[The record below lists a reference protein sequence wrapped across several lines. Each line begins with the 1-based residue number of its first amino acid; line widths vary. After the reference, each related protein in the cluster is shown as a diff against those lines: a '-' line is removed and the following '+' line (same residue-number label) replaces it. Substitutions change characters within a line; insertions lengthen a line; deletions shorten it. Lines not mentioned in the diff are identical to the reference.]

1 MKLITQ
7 SLTTITEG
15 SAKIEQALTEA
26 ATEIASQVSVLPSKV
41 ADLLTAMAK
50 DFQAIAVKL
59 TEIPGLL
66 NPEPVVAPLPGKIS
80 DTFAQIKSICTDAA
94 QIPSSLAAQ
103 MADVQPISDAVSQ
116 SIRALVEL
124 PEQLLN
130 LAPSVPDKLKPLAE
144 LAGLAEVA
152 LKRAEESQS
161 MAADFMTQVAPLTA
175 ELKSVS
181 LALEKLE
188 QNGVNSA
195 LITSPLRDRES
206 GLKSQIGDQFDQL
219 QQQLLGLKDQLM
231 GDVTDMR
238 DLVSGVEADLMS
250 VLKQAK
256 DQVQAVVTECLS
268 PLLAGKEQVIAFQ
281 EKVGEEADHCND
293 LFDQAHE
300 AMMQLV
306 DELKAVIE
314 SVRISLD
321 EVETVLNQSGQETQ
335 LLVDQSLEPL
345 DVLQDTANACLDAI
359 DHVVVVVGEQ
369 VDAVKLTLDDISLE
383 AENTKSSLHE
393 MPQKFEPVREFIT
406 TAADEIESIQSQV
419 SGFVEQALGALGA
432 VSSHLDQ
439 ADALCDTAIDVCT
452 KHMAIAPPLA
462 MAKSLYLGVK
472 ASIPTLQASI
482 ESAESLVKKAGK
494 TANDLMDQAEALV
507 LALHPVLDL
516 VLEKLQDAIDAL
528 VGLLTQLQQG
538 IVAAKS
544 ALDALFE
551 KLEASVDAMREEVD
565 ALLETVKD
573 QAQDFISKIQIQETV
588 EGLVQK
594 LHDFSEP
601 LLASAEE
608 KLDESTGSVAGFVKG
623 AQDQI
628 SNSVASFD
636 VQIKKLIDLIDDA
649 YRAGQSA
656 GDSFNLPLDALQK
669 TWEDLEAQAAAQV
682 DKTSTYLE
690 ELIDQTLSEVAEK
703 IGVEWAPT

>member
-15 SAKIEQALTEA
+15 SAKIEQALGEA
-26 ATEIASQVSVLPSKV
+26 ATEIASQVSGLPSKV
-41 ADLLTAMAK
+41 ADLLADMAK

-94 QIPSSLAAQ
+94 QIPSTLAAQ
-103 MADVQPISDAVSQ
+103 MADIQPISDAVSH
-116 SIRALVEL
+116 SISALVEL
-124 PEQLLN
+124 PEQLLS
-130 LAPSVPDKLKPLAE
+130 LVPSVPDKLKPLAG
-144 LAGLAEVA
+144 LAGLAEAA
-152 LKRAEESQS
+152 LKRAEGSQT
-161 MAADFMTQVAPLTA
+161 MAADFMTQVTPLTV

-181 LALEKLE
+181 LALQKLE
-188 QNGVNSA
+188 EKGVNSA

-206 GLKSQIGDQFDQL
+206 DLKSQIGDQFDQL
-219 QQQLLGLKDQLM
+219 QQQLLALKDQLM

-250 VLKQAK
+250 VLTQAK
-256 DQVQAVVTECLS
+256 EQVQSVVTECLS
-268 PLLAGKEQVIAFQ
+268 PLLAGKGQVIAFQ

-314 SVRISLD
+314 SVRSSLD

-335 LLVDQSLEPL
+335 VLVDQSLEPL
-345 DVLQDTANACLDAI
+345 DVLQETANACLDAI

-472 ASIPTLQASI
+472 ASIPTLQSSI

-623 AQDQI
+623 AQNQI